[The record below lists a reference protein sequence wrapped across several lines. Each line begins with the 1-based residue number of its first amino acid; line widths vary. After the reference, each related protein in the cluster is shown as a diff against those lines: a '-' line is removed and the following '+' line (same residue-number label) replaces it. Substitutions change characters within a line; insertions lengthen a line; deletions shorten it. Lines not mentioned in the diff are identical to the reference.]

1 MLVKPSPDGRSN
13 QHPKSN
19 IQHPLWPLWP
29 YLWRYRSA
37 FLLGFS
43 ALALKDLAAVAAPLI
58 IRGAVDRFTQ
68 GAPAAQIWRFA
79 AYLVGAAILR
89 GIFQYWMRVV
99 LIGISRDIE
108 YDLRNDLFAH
118 LVSLSA
124 DFYGRNRTG
133 DIMARATNDLNA
145 VRMMLGP
152 GVMYWTETSL
162 TFVLAVAVMSSAD
175 WRLTLLAILPA
186 PLVSFAVIF
195 FGRKI
200 HDRFERIQALF
211 SDISSRVQENLS
223 GARMIRAYVQE
234 SAELARFNRLNQ
246 DYIAQNL
253 QLVRISGLF
262 EPLLEM
268 LIGITFLIVLWA
280 GGYRVLGGK
289 LSLGGFVMFNTYMG
303 MLVWPMIAMGWV
315 VNLMQ
320 RGSASFERICQIMDE
335 RPTIAEPVSAPPL
348 ISVRGELEF
357 RGVSVVYPAGL
368 ALRGVD
374 LRIPAGATVA
384 IVGATGCGKSTLV
397 SLIPRLLDPSTGSVL
412 LDGADLRTLSPQALR
427 RHIGFVPQETFL
439 FSSTIA
445 DNIAFGVEQATP
457 DQIRRAAE
465 LAGLAADIESFPAQY
480 ETMVGERGITLSG
493 GQKQRTAIARAV
505 LRDPRI
511 LVLDDALSSVDTLTE
526 ELILKGLAGVMRGR
540 TVILISHRVST
551 VRQADRIVVLE
562 KGGIVEQ
569 GTHAELASA
578 GGYYS
583 ELYRKQLLEEEL
595 EAI

>member
-1 MLVKPSPDGRSN
+1 MLATLR
-13 QHPKSN
+13 
-19 IQHPLWPLWP
+19 PLWP
-29 YLWRYRSA
+29 YLWRYRRS
-37 FLLGFS
+37 FLLGLL

-58 IRGAVDRFTQ
+58 IRGAVDRFSQ
-68 GAPAAQIWRFA
+68 GAPAVEIWRFA
-79 AYLVGAAILR
+79 GYLVAAAVLR

-108 YDLRNDLFAH
+108 YDLRNDLFSH

-124 DFYGRNRTG
+124 DFYARHRTG

-162 TFVLAVAVMSSAD
+162 TFILAIAVMCSTD

-200 HDRFERIQALF
+200 HDRFERIQSMF

-223 GARMIRAYVQE
+223 GVRMIRAYVQE
-234 SAELARFNRLNQ
+234 KAELARFNRLNEQ
-246 DYIAQNL
+246 YITQNIA
-253 QLVRISGLF
+253 LVRISGLF

-268 LIGITFLIVLWA
+268 LIGVTFLIVLWA
-280 GGYRVLGGK
+280 GGYRVLSGR
-289 LSLGGFVMFNTYMG
+289 LSIGSFVMFNTYMG

-320 RGSASFERICQIMDE
+320 RGSASFERIREILNE
-335 RPTIAEPVSAPPL
+335 KPSIAEPAVAAPLP
-348 ISVRGELEF
+348 SVRGEIEF
-357 RGVSVVYPAGL
+357 RSVSVVYPTGA
-368 ALRGVD
+368 ALTNLS
-374 LRIPAGATVA
+374 LRIPAGAAVA

-397 SLIPRLLDPSTGSVL
+397 SLIPRLLDPTGGSVL
-412 LDGADLRTLSPQALR
+412 LDGIDLRRLSPQALR
-427 RHIGFVPQETFL
+427 RQIGFVPQETFL
-439 FSSTIA
+439 FSASIA
-445 DNIAFGVEQATP
+445 QNIAFGADKASPEQV
-457 DQIRRAAE
+457 RRAAE
-465 LAGLAADIESFPAQY
+465 LAGLAADIESFPAGY
-480 ETMVGERGITLSG
+480 ETMVGERGLTLSG
-493 GQKQRTAIARAV
+493 GQKQRTAIARAL
-505 LRDPRI
+505 LREPRI
-511 LVLDDALSSVDTLTE
+511 LILDDSLASVDTLTE
-526 ELILKGLAGVMRGR
+526 ELILKGLTSVMRGR

-551 VRQADRIVVLE
+551 VRQAGHIVVLD
-562 KGGIVEQ
+562 KGAIVEQ
-569 GTHAELASA
+569 GSHAELAAA

>member
-1 MLVKPSPDGRSN
+1 ML
-13 QHPKSN
+13 
-19 IQHPLWPLWP
+19 
-29 YLWRYRSA
+29 
-37 FLLGFS
+37 
-43 ALALKDLAAVAAPLI
+43 
-58 IRGAVDRFTQ
+58 
-68 GAPAAQIWRFA
+68 
-79 AYLVGAAILR
+79 AI
-89 GIFQYWMRVV
+89 
-99 LIGISRDIE
+99 
-108 YDLRNDLFAH
+108 
-118 LVSLSA
+118 
-124 DFYGRNRTG
+124 
-133 DIMARATNDLNA
+133 
-145 VRMMLGP
+145 
-152 GVMYWTETSL
+152 
-162 TFVLAVAVMSSAD
+162 AVMSSAD

-223 GARMIRAYVQE
+223 GVRMVRAYVQE
-234 SAELARFNRLNQ
+234 AAELARFNLLNQ

-348 ISVRGELEF
+348 ISVRGEIEF
-357 RGVSVVYPAGL
+357 RGASLVYPAGP

-374 LRIPAGATVA
+374 LRIPAGTTVA

-397 SLIPRLLDPSTGSVL
+397 SLIPRLLDPSAGSVL
-412 LDGADLRTLSPQALR
+412 LDGADLRTLSPQTLR

-439 FSSTIA
+439 FSATIA
-445 DNIAFGVEQATP
+445 ENIAFGVEQATP
-457 DQIRRAAE
+457 NQIRRAAE

-511 LVLDDALSSVDTLTE
+511 LILDDALSSVDTLTE
-526 ELILKGLAGVMRGR
+526 ELILKALAGVMRGR

-569 GTHAELASA
+569 GTHAQLASA